1 MFAFGAVHFQ
11 WHMPQRSICK
21 ARLLSQVGIIKLY
34 SLIRRVTLVVV
45 GYVNISVADISEH
58 RLEERWYHVSSAVVG
73 RSTRDS
79 RNDSV
84 SMRVK
89 TQYQTVS
96 ILPLSHYDR
105 LLQVT
110 HNFCFVQNIAGCCT
124 NFRFFLAYI
133 DDGSGFVVN

>member
-1 MFAFGAVHFQ
+1 M
-11 WHMPQRSICK
+11 
-21 ARLLSQVGIIKLY
+21 LLDDDLWC
-34 SLIRRVTLVVV
+34 LLPDE

-89 TQYQTVS
+89 TQYETVS
-96 ILPLSHYDR
+96 ILPLNYYDSM
-105 LLQVT
+105 LQVT
-110 HNFCFVQNIAGCCT
+110 
-124 NFRFFLAYI
+124 RFA
-133 DDGSGFVVN
+133 V

>member
-1 MFAFGAVHFQ
+1 LASVDA
-11 WHMPQRSICK
+11 
-21 ARLLSQVGIIKLY
+21 
-34 SLIRRVTLVVV
+34 

-89 TQYQTVS
+89 TQYQTVN
-96 ILPLSHYDR
+96 ILPLNYYDP
-105 LLQVT
+105 LLQVVYR
-110 HNFCFVQNIAGCCT
+110 CFTVLVFLVQRLHFVIVSVFIWCLQCFDAVGWVAG
-124 NFRFFLAYI
+124 RA
-133 DDGSGFVVN
+133 SGL